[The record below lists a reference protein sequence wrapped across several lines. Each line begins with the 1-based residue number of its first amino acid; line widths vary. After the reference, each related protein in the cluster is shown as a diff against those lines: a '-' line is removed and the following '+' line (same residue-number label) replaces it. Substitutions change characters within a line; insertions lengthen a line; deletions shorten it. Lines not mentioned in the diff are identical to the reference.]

1 MHLRGVYV
9 RLSRPPATLIRATL
23 PAMLHTPSLLLV
35 ALTSLALPSAA
46 LAQRATFER
55 TFDVTDAALNVST
68 TQGQVEVRGGATSRV
83 VVRGTVSVRLGWDV
97 PANAAEL
104 VRAVADHPPVTL
116 DGRTVTVEPPKDT
129 NERKAVTIAYVIE
142 VPPATTVAVSTQ
154 SGATSLSGITGNVAV
169 TTQSGAT
176 SLSGISGTLTATTQS
191 GALTLRTLGGAATV
205 SSQSGAVTVNGS
217 TGPLTATTQ
226 SGAFNGSG
234 IGGDLRVRTQSGA
247 IEAGI
252 VGSGSVDA
260 ESSSGSIRIERV
272 AGALRARSGSGRIV
286 LNGRP
291 GGAWDLSTGSGA
303 IEMSLDSSARFT
315 LDATT
320 GSGSV
325 TLSGASV
332 QAGGVVEKKTIRGDV
347 GSDGPV
353 IRANSR
359 SGSVRIEVAR
369 PQTKQDSGSGFQ
381 EPASQDSGFRTASNP
396 ACSPSWRGEPA

>member
-1 MHLRGVYV
+1 MTGLHARTARFYRPGRIGDAATARVSA
-9 RLSRPPATLIRATL
+9 RHAQMSRRPPALNRATL
-23 PAMLHTPSLLLV
+23 PAMLHTSSLLFV
-35 ALTSLALPSAA
+35 ALISLALPGAA

-55 TFDVTDAALNVST
+55 TFDVTDAALTVST
-68 TQGQVEVRGGATSRV
+68 TQGQVDVRGGSTSRV

-116 DGRTVTVEPPKDT
+116 DGRTVTVEPPKDA

-142 VPPATTVAVSTQ
+142 VPPATTVGVATQSGATSVSGITGNVTVATQ
-154 SGATSLSGITGNVAV
+154 SGATSLSGIG
-169 TTQSGAT
+169 
-176 SLSGISGTLTATTQS
+176 GTLTATTQS
-191 GALTLRTLGGAATV
+191 GALTLRSLGGATTV
-205 SSQSGAVTVNGS
+205 TSQSGAVTVDGS
-217 TGPLTATTQ
+217 KGPLTVTTQ
-226 SGAFNGSG
+226 SSAFKGSG

-252 VGSGSVDA
+252 AGSGSVEA
-260 ESSSGSIRIERV
+260 ETGSGSIRIGRV
-272 AGALRARSGSGRIV
+272 AGALRARSSSGRIV

-303 IEMSLDSSARFT
+303 IEMSLDSDARFR
-315 LDATT
+315 LDAAT

-359 SGSVRIEVAR
+359 SGSVKIEVSR
-369 PQTKQDSGSGFQ
+369 PQ
-381 EPASQDSGFRTASNP
+381 A
-396 ACSPSWRGEPA
+396 